1 MPLVSLVITLIV
13 VGVLLWLINNYIPMD
28 GKIKRILNMT
38 VVVVVVLWILN
49 AMGLINSLRGIRVGR

>member
-28 GKIKRILNMT
+28 GKIKHILNMT
-38 VVVVVVLWILN
+38 VVVVVALWILN